1 MYLGP
6 MNVGHGTTPEITCPS
21 RTSGVRGLSRHLGY
35 FRDVHMRSFRNSLV
49 ISVAAY
55 SIVGTSHFHQPL
67 LMVPQWTSVKPC
79 SRNAMP

>member
-35 FRDVHMRSFRNSLV
+35 FQDVPVLFSNESRGSSLILSGCALPKGV
-49 ISVAAY
+49 CVLY
-55 SIVGTSHFHQPL
+55 VLQGT
-67 LMVPQWTSVKPC
+67 
-79 SRNAMP
+79 